1 MRQMLMGHKQLPSE
15 GEHSVLGQIADSN
28 AQRMLRHLI
37 RRAASARWDAAK
49 VATCLWLKTSDF
61 QVRAGRMVA
70 AWMAA

>member
-1 MRQMLMGHKQLPSE
+1 
-15 GEHSVLGQIADSN
+15 
-28 AQRMLRHLI
+28 MLRHLL
-37 RRAASARWDAAK
+37 RRPPAARWDAAK